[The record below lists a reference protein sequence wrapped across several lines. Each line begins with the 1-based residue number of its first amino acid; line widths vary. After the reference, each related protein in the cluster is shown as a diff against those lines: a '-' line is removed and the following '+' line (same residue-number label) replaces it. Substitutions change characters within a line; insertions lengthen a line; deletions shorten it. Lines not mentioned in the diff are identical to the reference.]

1 MAARGLWQPRAMH
14 RPLLLA
20 ATLLADPAAMAQDA
34 MTAAE
39 FEAYVEGRTM
49 TYGTGGAPYG
59 AEEYRPGRRVRWS
72 VFDGECLEGVWY
84 PKSEDI
90 CFRYDA
96 LEGEKC
102 WRFTLTPQG
111 LAAEFT
117 SDPDDFTVYEV
128 ERSDEPLEC
137 PGPKVG
143 V

>member
-1 MAARGLWQPRAMH
+1 MRRS
-14 RPLLLA
+14 LLLA
-20 ATLLADPAAMAQDA
+20 VALGLPVVVAAQDA

-39 FEAYVEGRTM
+39 FEAHVEGRTM

-59 AEEYRPGRRVRWS
+59 AEEYRPGRRVRWT

-84 PKSEDI
+84 PAGEEI

-96 LEGEKC
+96 LEGDKC
-102 WRFTLTPQG
+102 WRFTMTSRG
-111 LAAEFT
+111 LAARFT

-128 ERSDEPLEC
+128 ERSEEPLEC